1 MPLPET
7 EQHRVKKL
15 LCAFIERRVP
25 PHARDHVKL
34 ICKVVGNR
42 VTLSECRP
50 YYNDPS
56 TWSEMPIAQF
66 VYDIATKSWSL
77 HAYDRNDRH
86 KLYSRGSLEQL
97 IEDVDK
103 DITRIFWG

>member
-1 MPLPET
+1 MSLPET

-15 LCAFIERRVP
+15 LSAFIDKRVP
-25 PHARDHVKL
+25 PHVRDQVKL
-34 ICKVVGNR
+34 ICKVTGNR

-66 VYDIATKSWSL
+66 EYDVAAKAWSL
-77 HAYDRNDRH
+77 YAYDRNDKR
-86 KLYSRGSLEQL
+86 KRYSKGPLEQL
-97 IEDVDK
+97 IQEVDK
-103 DITRIFWG
+103 DPTGIFWG

>member
-34 ICKVVGNR
+34 ICKVVGK
-42 VTLSECRP
+42 
-50 YYNDPS
+50 Y
-56 TWSEMPIAQF
+56 F
-66 VYDIATKSWSL
+66 VRAITI
-77 HAYDRNDRH
+77 
-86 KLYSRGSLEQL
+86 L
-97 IEDVDK
+97 IVSIYFICEIGK
-103 DITRIFWG
+103 AIT